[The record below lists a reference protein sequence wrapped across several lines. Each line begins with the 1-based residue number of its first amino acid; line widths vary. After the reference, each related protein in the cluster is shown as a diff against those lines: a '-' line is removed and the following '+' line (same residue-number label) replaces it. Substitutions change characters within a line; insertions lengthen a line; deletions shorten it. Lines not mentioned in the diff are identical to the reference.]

1 MEKKKID
8 IDGLQITINKN
19 NYVSLTDLARGAEN
33 PSITL
38 LSWLRNYK
46 TLQFLETWEE
56 MHNSNFNLMKMHK
69 IRLNADN
76 QRQLVT
82 AQRFIKETGAIGMT
96 SKAGRYGGTFAHYDI
111 ALHFCFWYDPKFQVY
126 FVKEFKRLKEQENKL
141 LNNTIE
147 FSLNKI
153 IDEADKVR
161 IFAELGKE
169 SLRGKLEEEE

>member
-1 MEKKKID
+1 MGKQKIK

-19 NYVSLTDLARGAEN
+19 DYVSLTDLARGAEN

-38 LSWLRNYK
+38 LSWLRNHK
-46 TLQFLETWEE
+46 TLEFLETWEE
-56 MHNSNFNLMKMHK
+56 MHNESFNLMNMHK
-69 IRLNADN
+69 IRLSANN

-82 AQRFIKETGAIGMT
+82 AQRLIKETNAIGLK

-126 FVKEFKRLKEQENKL
+126 FVKEFKRLKEQENKV
-141 LNNTIE
+141 LNNTLS
-147 FSLNKI
+147 FSLDKI

-161 IFAELGKE
+161 ILAQLGKE
-169 SLRGKLEEEE
+169 SLKGKLGEEE